1 MATPETPKPRRPR
14 RRSTPEGDAIL
25 KAETTPAD
33 PPPADTP
40 PKLDDPTPDA
50 DPAPGADR
58 PRRGRPRGSTNTR
71 GRSARLAEIESG
83 ARTAWGRVTQLTGFS
98 IFANP
103 ALPPQRK
110 VVFLNDI
117 EILRSD
123 DGTDAVVGALRL
135 ACERNSKLE
144 ATCLRMIAASAYTG
158 IGATVVFG
166 VVLPILTNH
175 GMIPPAVANMLGV
188 QMPESVIDIRPT
200 APHAPPPPPP
210 PPTSDDDTPPPVPPP
225 PAPLREP
232 HPADAPPP
240 PPPLEM
246 APAEPEQDLQFG
258 RQEIHPEM
266 FG

>member
-1 MATPETPKPRRPR
+1 MSTPETPKPRASR
-14 RRSTPEGDAIL
+14 RRTTPEGDAIL
-25 KAETTPAD
+25 KAETTPD
-33 PPPADTP
+33 PAPKDTP
-40 PKLDDPTPDA
+40 PKVDDDKPNGDA
-50 DPAPGADR
+50 APSEDR
-58 PRRGRPRGSTNTR
+58 PRRGRPKGSTNTR
-71 GRSARLAEIESG
+71 GRSARLGEIEAS
-83 ARTAWGRVTQLTGFS
+83 ARVAWGRATQLAGFS

-166 VVLPILTNH
+166 LVLPILTNH
-175 GMIPPAVANMLGV
+175 GMIPPAVAHMLGV
-188 QMPESVIDIRPT
+188 QMPDSVIDVRPS
-200 APHAPPPPPP
+200 APPPPPPPNRPQPAPEHDDAPPPPPP
-210 PPTSDDDTPPPVPPP
+210 PPP
-225 PAPLREP
+225 REP

-246 APAEPEQDLQFG
+246 APADAEQELQFG